1 MVTPVSSSSAASKA
15 GSAAIAS
22 LGTGS
27 GMDVKSVAEAI
38 VDAQKVPLSDAINKK
53 IDQSNAKIS
62 GYSAIRYVLDQLKT
76 AFSDL
81 NQTTDLNAVSL
92 GNSQTSA
99 FTATA
104 SSLATATNHT
114 VEVTQLATSQRSA
127 SLGSYASST
136 TTISGL
142 TSLTLDAGYET
153 SAVTFSA
160 LAAGQSVTLN
170 GLTFTATAAMTATNV
185 GAAFASLISG
195 MTATAAAAA
204 NTSSAA
210 LGSYSGTFTAGFTTG
225 TASSGVVSAT
235 SNTIG
240 SVTDIAGS
248 ETATIATTD
257 GTSSVAET
265 ATLTFNALAAGQAV
279 TVNGLTFTATA
290 AMTASEVGDAFASL
304 TSGMTST
311 AAAAANTTSA
321 ALGTYSGTF
330 TSGFTTSTNSSGV
343 VTATSITTG
352 DVTDIVSSVSPSIVT
367 TSATSTTISIST
379 ATPAG
384 VVTAINAVTST
395 TGVSAQLV
403 QLSSTGAYQIVLSG
417 ASGANNAFEL
427 TANDDDDYLTIGTS
441 SGLLVTAQDAELTVD
456 GLDVTRSTNTIDD
469 VITGVTLNLNATT
482 TSGTPANL
490 NLTLNTQT
498 IKDKLNNLVNAYND
512 VQSVLKDVYS
522 KDSKVT
528 EYGASLVGDSTVQL
542 IKSQIRSLFTANSTS
557 ESGTIYAM
565 RDIGITL
572 DVTGKMSLNTT
583 TLDAALTSSY
593 ADVVTMLNNDH
604 NTNYISSSTYTDGV
618 ANDGINLLTDMLG
631 TDGVLINQSNNAAK
645 RVTDFEA
652 DLERLN
658 DRMTKLL
665 ERYNKQFAAME
676 SFVGQ
681 SKSMQTSL
689 TATFKNMSNQNNN

>member
-81 NQTTDLNAVSL
+81 NETTDLNAVSV

-185 GAAFASLISG
+185 GAAFASLTSG

-427 TANDDDDYLTIGTS
+427 TADDDDAYLTIGTD

>member
-1 MVTPVSSSSAASKA
+1 MVTAVSSSSAASNA
-15 GSAAIAS
+15 GAAAIAS

-27 GMDVKSVAEAI
+27 GMDVKSVAQAI
-38 VDAQKVPLSDAINKK
+38 VDAQKIPQSDAINKK

-81 NQTTDLNAVSL
+81 NETTDLNAVSI

-136 TTISGL
+136 TAISGL
-142 TSLTLDAGYET
+142 TSLTLDSGYQS
-153 SAVTFSA
+153 SAITFSA
-160 LAAGQSVTLN
+160 LTAGQSVSLN
-170 GLTFTATAAMTATNV
+170 GLTFTATAAMTATQV
-185 GAAFASLISG
+185 GAAFASLSSG
-195 MTATAAAAA
+195 MTSTQAAAA
-204 NTSSAA
+204 NTTSAA
-210 LGSYSGTFTAGFTTG
+210 LGDYSGTFAAGFTTG
-225 TASSGVVSAT
+225 TASSGGITAT
-235 SNTIG
+235 STTIG
-240 SVTDIAGS
+240 SVDAIASSGF
-248 ETATIATTD
+248 TIATTD
-257 GTSSVAET
+257 GTSGVAET
-265 ATLTFNALAAGQAV
+265 ATLTFNALAAGQAI
-279 TVNGLTFTATA
+279 TVNGLSFTATA

-304 TSGMTST
+304 TSGMTAT
-311 AAAAANTTSA
+311 EAAAANTTSA

-330 TSGFTTSTNSSGV
+330 ATGFTTGTNSSGV
-343 VTATSITTG
+343 VTATSTSTD
-352 DVTDIVSSVSPSIVT
+352 DVTDITGSPSVVT
-367 TSATSTTISIST
+367 TSATTTTISIST

-384 VVTAINAVTST
+384 VITAINAQTST

-417 ASGANNAFEL
+417 ASGANNAFEM
-427 TANDDDDYLTIGTS
+427 TANDDDDYLSIGAS
-441 SGLLVTAQDAELTVD
+441 SGLLVAAQDAELTVD
-456 GLDVTRSTNTIDD
+456 GLDVTRSSNTIDD

-490 NLTLNTQT
+490 NLTLNTQN
-498 IKDKLNNLVNAYND
+498 IKDKLTNLVNAYND
-512 VQSVLKDVYS
+512 VQSVLTDVYS
-522 KDSKVT
+522 KDSKVA

-542 IKSQIRSLFTANSTS
+542 IKSQIRSLFTSNSTS

-572 DVTGKMSLNTT
+572 DVKGTMSLNTT
-583 TLDAALTSSY
+583 KLDAALTSSY

-631 TDGVLINQSNNAAK
+631 TDGVLVNQSNNAAK

>member
-557 ESGTIYAM
+557 ESGSIYAM

-583 TLDAALTSSY
+583 TLEAALTSSY